1 MNSITEWVFEGNR
14 HHLPNFIHVFPQG
27 NRSVDLNLEWNAEP
41 RGLHPALRPEAEDP
55 H

>member
-1 MNSITEWVFEGNR
+1 MNSITNWVTKEIGTY
-14 HHLPNFIHVFPQG
+14 LPNFKHVFPQG
-27 NRSVDLNLEWNAEP
+27 NRSVDLNLEWDAEP